1 MTYSVRRTNGQ
12 ALVDVAPGTI
22 DVSRSITLIGK
33 NYAGYGALI
42 AENFVH
48 QLENYANSSPP
59 NNPLRGQL
67 YYDTTEGTLK
77 VFTGDDDTTQFLRM
91 NVTKLTSNAPTT
103 EITDAKERELF
114 FHSPTDTTNDEV
126 GRLKYYNGSNYFDV
140 SPMSNFGLRMD
151 IVKVRKVDSAGNY
164 YVSGVVDAGSTGSNA
179 DTTSILVYS
188 KEMDSN
194 ALGGSS
200 TKALKV
206 IAVFS
211 TEPNDV
217 RFGPYATGVGNS
229 DTTEYPETI
238 SNTTE
243 TVLSR
248 LFSTDSNYI
257 GSTNQFG
264 LFASNTGSGVAAF
277 AAGLADVT
285 AAQVTHR
292 AVSPGLNNS
301 GLIASIA
308 SAPTAD
314 NATQLNN
321 QPASFYLDYS
331 NMNNSNQA
339 SALATPFFVDFADN
353 LPTVDNSFDLGS
365 TTKKFAEVHAT
376 TFRGDLVGDV
386 TGNISG
392 TVTGTVN
399 TTQPSNFL
407 DVSCDDLTVAGN
419 LIVNGT
425 TTTLNVNELEVEDT
439 IITVAKGVANGSAA
453 NGAGLEIDL
462 GSNGSSTMTYDSGND
477 RMVFNKDVQAANFHG
492 LATSAKYADLAEKYI
507 ADKEYDPGTVVKL
520 GGSQEITETTQIGDQ
535 DVFGVISTQP
545 AFLMNAEADGLPVA
559 MTGKVPVKVEGTV
572 AKGERLISSNRPGF
586 AQGIGARGYDA
597 REVIGRAL
605 QAHDSTAPGVI
616 MAIVGIK

>member
-67 YYDTTEGTLK
+67 FYDTTEGTLK

-114 FHSPTDTTNDEV
+114 FHSPTDATNDEV

-477 RMVFNKDVQAANFHG
+477 RMVFNKDVQASIFHG
-492 LATSAKYADLAEKYI
+492 LSTSARYADLAEKYS

-520 GGSQEITETTQIGDQ
+520 GGAQEITETTQIGDQ

-559 MTGKVPVKVEGTV
+559 MTGKVPVKVEGPV

-586 AQGIGARGYDA
+586 AQGIGSRGYDA

-605 QAHDSTAPGVI
+605 QAHDSNAPGVI

>member
-22 DVSRSITLIGK
+22 DVSRSVTLIGK

-91 NVTKLTSNAPTT
+91 NVTKLTSNVPTT

-114 FHSPTDTTNDEV
+114 FHAPTDTTNDEV
-126 GRLKYYNGSNYFDV
+126 GRLKYYNGSNFFDV

-164 YVSGVVDAGSTGSNA
+164 YVSGVVDPSSTGSNA
-179 DTTSILVYS
+179 DTTSVLVYS

-194 ALGGSS
+194 ALGGSA

-206 IAVFS
+206 IGVFS

-229 DTTEYPETI
+229 DTSEYPETI
-238 SNTTE
+238 GNTTE

-257 GSTNQFG
+257 GGTNQFG
-264 LFASNTGSGVAAF
+264 LFASNTTSGVAAF

-321 QPASFYLDYS
+321 QAPAFYLDYS
-331 NMNNSNQA
+331 NMNNGNQA
-339 SALATPFFVDFADN
+339 SALATPFWVDFADN
-353 LPTVDNSFDLGS
+353 VPTVDNAYDIGS
-365 TTKKFAEVHAT
+365 TTNKFANIYAT
-376 TFRGDLVGDV
+376 TFNGNLVGDV
-386 TGNISG
+386 TGNVTG

-399 TTQPSNFL
+399 TTQASSFQ

-439 IITVAKGVANGSAA
+439 IITVANGVANASAA

-477 RMVFNKDVQAANFHG
+477 RMVFNKDVQATVFHG
-492 LATSAKYADLAEKYI
+492 EATAARYADLAEKYI

-520 GGSQEITETTQIGDQ
+520 GGSAEITETVSQGDK

-545 AFLMNAEADGLPVA
+545 AFLMNAEGDGLPVA
-559 MTGKVPVKVEGTV
+559 MTGKVPVKVDGPV
-572 AKGERLISSNRPGF
+572 AKGERLISSNRAGY
-586 AQGIGARGYDA
+586 AQGMGSRGYDS

-605 QAHDSTAPGVI
+605 KEHTGTGPGII

>member
-91 NVTKLTSNAPTT
+91 NVTKLTSNVPTT

-126 GRLKYYNGSNYFDV
+126 GRLKYYNGSNFFDV

-164 YVSGVVDAGSTGSNA
+164 YVSGVVDPSSTGSNA

-194 ALGGSS
+194 ALGGSA

-206 IAVFS
+206 IGVFS

-229 DTTEYPETI
+229 DTSEYPETI
-238 SNTTE
+238 GNTTE

-264 LFASNTGSGVAAF
+264 LFSSNTGSGVAAF

-321 QPASFYLDYS
+321 QPPSFYLDYS
-331 NMNNSNQA
+331 NMNNANQA
-339 SALATPFFVDFADN
+339 SALSTPFFVDFADN
-353 LPTVDNSFDLGS
+353 VPTVDNTHDLGS
-365 TTKKFAEVHAT
+365 PTAKFANVYAT
-376 TFRGDLVGDV
+376 TFTGNLTGNV
-386 TGNISG
+386 TGNVTG

-399 TTQPSNFL
+399 TTQPSNFQ
-407 DVSCDDLTVAGN
+407 DVTTDDLTVAGN

-477 RMVFNKDVQAANFHG
+477 RMVFNKDVQATVFHG
-492 LATSAKYADLAEKYI
+492 QSTSARYADLAEKYTS
-507 ADKEYDPGTVVKL
+507 DKEYDPGTVVKL
-520 GGSQEITETTQIGDQ
+520 GGNAEITETTQLGDK

-545 AFLMNAEADGLPVA
+545 AFLMNAEGDGLPVA
-559 MTGKVPVKVEGTV
+559 MTGKVPVKVEGIV
-572 AKGERLISSNRPGF
+572 AKGERLISSNRAGF
-586 AQGIGARGYDA
+586 AQAMGSRGYDA

>member
-67 YYDTTEGTLK
+67 FYDTTEGTLK

-91 NVTKLTSNAPTT
+91 NVPKLTSNVPTT
-103 EITDAKERELF
+103 EITDAKERELYY
-114 FHSPTDTTNDEV
+114 HAPTGTTDQIA
-126 GRLKYYNGSNYFDV
+126 RLKYYNGSNFFDV
-140 SPMSNFGLRMD
+140 SPMSNFGFRMD
-151 IVKVRKVDSAGNY
+151 VVKVRKTNSSGEY
-164 YVSGVVDAGSTGSNA
+164 MVSGVADPTSTGSNA

-188 KEMDSN
+188 KEMESN
-194 ALGGSS
+194 AAGGSA
-200 TKALKV
+200 TRALKV

-229 DTTEYPETI
+229 DTSEYPETI
-238 SNTTE
+238 GNTTE

-264 LFASNTGSGVAAF
+264 LFASDTNSGVAAF
-277 AAGLADVT
+277 AAGASDVT

-314 NATQLNN
+314 NATQFNN
-321 QPASFYLDYS
+321 QGPSFYLDYA
-331 NMNNSNQA
+331 NFNNSNQA
-339 SALATPFFVDFADN
+339 STLATPFFVDFADN
-353 LPTVDNSFDLGS
+353 TPTLDNSFDLGS
-365 TTKKFAEVHAT
+365 PTKKFANVYAT
-376 TFRGDLVGDV
+376 TFNGDLVGNV
-386 TGNISG
+386 TGN
-392 TVTGTVN
+392 VTGTVSGTIS
-399 TTQPSNFL
+399 TTVPSSFQ

-439 IITVAKGVANGSAA
+439 IITVAKNTTNALSA
-453 NGAGLEIDL
+453 NGAGFEIDFV
-462 GSNGSSTMTYDSGND
+462 SNGSSTMTFRAADD
-477 RMVFNKDVQAANFHG
+477 TMVFNKDVEAPNFKG

-520 GGSQEITETTQIGDQ
+520 GGNAEITETVSQGDK

-545 AFLMNAEADGLPVA
+545 AFLMNAEGEGLPVA
-559 MTGKVPVKVEGTV
+559 MTGKVPVKVEGPV
-572 AKGERLISSNRPGF
+572 AKGERLISSNRAGF

-597 REVIGRAL
+597 REIIGRAL
-605 QAHDSTAPGVI
+605 QAHDGSGPGVI
-616 MAIVGIK
+616 MAIVGVR

>member
-22 DVSRSITLIGK
+22 DVSRSVTLIGK

-91 NVTKLTSNAPTT
+91 NVTKLTSNVPTT

-114 FHSPTDTTNDEV
+114 FHSPTDSTNDEV
-126 GRLKYYNGSNYFDV
+126 GRLKYYNGSNFFDV

-151 IVKVRKVDSAGNY
+151 IVKVRKTDSAGNY
-164 YVSGVVDAGSTGSNA
+164 YVSGVVDPSSTGSNA

-194 ALGGSS
+194 ALGGSA

-206 IAVFS
+206 IGVFS

-229 DTTEYPETI
+229 DTSEYPETI
-238 SNTTE
+238 GNTTE

-257 GSTNQFG
+257 GGTNQFG
-264 LFASNTGSGVAAF
+264 LFASNTTSGVAAF
-277 AAGLADVT
+277 ASGLADVT

-321 QPASFYLDYS
+321 QPASYYLDYS

-339 SALATPFFVDFADN
+339 SALSTPFFVDFADN
-353 LPTVDNSFDLGS
+353 TPILDDTYDLGS
-365 TTKKFAEVHAT
+365 PTVRFANVYAS
-376 TFRGDLVGDV
+376 TFTGDVVGNV
-386 TGNISG
+386 TGNVTG

-399 TTQPSNFL
+399 TTQASNFS
-407 DVSCDDLTVAGN
+407 DVTCDDLTVAGN

-439 IITVAKGVANGSAA
+439 IITVAKGVANAPAA

-477 RMVFNKDVQAANFHG
+477 RMVFNTDIQATVFHG
-492 LATSAKYADLAEKYI
+492 EATAARYADLAEKYV

-520 GGSQEITETTQIGDQ
+520 GGNAEITETTQVGDQ
-535 DVFGVISTQP
+535 EVFGVISTQP

-559 MTGKVPVKVEGTV
+559 MTGKVPVKVEGKI

-605 QAHDSTAPGVI
+605 QAHDSSAPGII

>member
-22 DVSRSITLIGK
+22 DVSRSVTLIGK

-91 NVTKLTSNAPTT
+91 NVTKLTSNVPTT

-114 FHSPTDTTNDEV
+114 FHSPTDSTNDEV
-126 GRLKYYNGSNYFDV
+126 GRLKYYNGSNFFDV

-151 IVKVRKVDSAGNY
+151 IVKVRKTDSAGNY
-164 YVSGVVDAGSTGSNA
+164 YVSGVVDPSSTGSNA

-194 ALGGSS
+194 ALGGSA

-206 IAVFS
+206 IGVFS

-229 DTTEYPETI
+229 DTSEYPETI
-238 SNTTE
+238 GNTTE

-257 GSTNQFG
+257 GGTNQFG
-264 LFASNTGSGVAAF
+264 LFASNTTSGVAAF
-277 AAGLADVT
+277 ASGLADVT

-321 QPASFYLDYS
+321 QPASYYLDYS

-339 SALATPFFVDFADN
+339 SALSTPFFVDFADN
-353 LPTVDNSFDLGS
+353 TPILDDTYDLGS
-365 TTKKFAEVHAT
+365 PTVRFANVYAS
-376 TFRGDLVGDV
+376 TFTGDVVGNV
-386 TGNISG
+386 TGNVTG

-399 TTQPSNFL
+399 TTQASNFS
-407 DVSCDDLTVAGN
+407 DVTCDDLTVAGN

-439 IITVAKGVANGSAA
+439 IITVAKGVANAPAA

-477 RMVFNKDVQAANFHG
+477 RMVFNKDIQATVFHG
-492 LATSAKYADLAEKYI
+492 EATAARYADLAEKYV

-520 GGSQEITETTQIGDQ
+520 GGNAEITETTQVGDQ
-535 DVFGVISTQP
+535 EVFGVISTQP

-559 MTGKVPVKVEGTV
+559 MTGKVPVKVEGKI

-605 QAHDSTAPGVI
+605 QAHDSSAPGII

>member
-22 DVSRSITLIGK
+22 DVSRSVTLIGK

-67 YYDTTEGTLK
+67 FYDTTEGTLK

-91 NVTKLTSNAPTT
+91 NVTKLTSNTPST

-126 GRLKYYNGSNYFDV
+126 GRLKYYNGSNFFDV

-164 YVSGVVDAGSTGSNA
+164 YVGGVVDPSSTGSNA

-194 ALGGSS
+194 ALGGSA

-206 IAVFS
+206 IGVFS

-229 DTTEYPETI
+229 DTSEYPETI
-238 SNTTE
+238 GNTTE

-264 LFASNTGSGVAAF
+264 LFSANTTSGVAAF

-353 LPTVDNSFDLGS
+353 TPTVDNSFDLGS
-365 TTKKFAEVHAT
+365 TSNKFANVYAT
-376 TFRGDLVGDV
+376 TFNGNLVGDV
-386 TGNISG
+386 TGNVTG
-392 TVTGTVN
+392 TVSGTVN
-399 TTQPSNFL
+399 TTLPSSFQ

-419 LIVNGT
+419 LTVNGT

-439 IITVAKGVANGSAA
+439 IITVAKGVSNASAA

-462 GSNGSSTMTYDSGND
+462 GSNGSSTLTFDSGND
-477 RMVFNKDVQAANFHG
+477 RMVFNKDVQATVFHG
-492 LATSAKYADLAEKYI
+492 QSTSARYADLAEKYI
-507 ADKEYDPGTVVKL
+507 ADKEYDPGTLIKI
-520 GGSQEITETTQIGDQ
+520 GGDAEITETTSQGEK

-559 MTGKVPVKVEGTV
+559 LTGKVPCKVDGPV
-572 AKGERLISSNRPGF
+572 AKGERLISSNRAGY
-586 AQGIGARGYDA
+586 AQGIGSRAYDCQ
-597 REVIGRAL
+597 EVFGRAL
-605 QAHDSTAPGVI
+605 QAHDGSGPGII

>member
-67 YYDTTEGTLK
+67 FYDTTEGTLK

-477 RMVFNKDVQAANFHG
+477 RMVFNKDVQASIFHG
-492 LATSAKYADLAEKYI
+492 LSTSARYADLAEKYN
-507 ADKEYDPGTVVKL
+507 ADKDYDPGTVVKL
-520 GGSQEITETTQIGDQ
+520 GGAQEITETTQLGDQ

-559 MTGKVPVKVEGTV
+559 MTGKVPVKVEGIV

-605 QAHDSTAPGVI
+605 QAHDSNAPGVI

>member
-67 YYDTTEGTLK
+67 FYDTTEGTLK

-91 NVTKLTSNAPTT
+91 NVTKLTSNVPTT

-114 FHSPTDTTNDEV
+114 FHAPTDAANDEV
-126 GRLKYYNGSNYFDV
+126 GRLKYYNGSNFFDV
-140 SPMSNFGLRMD
+140 SPMSNFGSRVD

-164 YVSGVVDAGSTGSNA
+164 YVSGVVDSSSTGSNA
-179 DTTSILVYS
+179 DTTSIIVYS

-194 ALGGSS
+194 ALGGSA

-206 IAVFS
+206 IGVFS

-217 RFGPYATGVGNS
+217 RFGPYATGVGNG
-229 DTTEYPETI
+229 DTSEYPETI
-238 SNTTE
+238 GNTTE

-277 AAGLADVT
+277 ASGLADVT

-365 TTKKFAEVHAT
+365 TTKKFANVYST
-376 TFRGDLVGDV
+376 TFTGNLVGNV
-386 TGNISG
+386 TGNVTG

-399 TTQPSNFL
+399 TTQPSNFQ
-407 DVSCDDLTVAGN
+407 DVTTDDLTVAGN

-462 GSNGSSTMTYDSGND
+462 GSSGSSTMTYDSGND

-545 AFLMNAEADGLPVA
+545 AFLMNAEGEGLPVA
-559 MTGKVPVKVEGTV
+559 MAGKVPVKVEGTV

-616 MAIVGIK
+616 MSIVGIK

>member
-67 YYDTTEGTLK
+67 YYDTTEGSLK

-91 NVTKLTSNAPTT
+91 NVTKLTSNVPTT
-103 EITDAKERELF
+103 EITDAKERELYY
-114 FHSPTDTTNDEV
+114 HAPTGNTDQIA
-126 GRLKYYNGSNYFDV
+126 RLKYYNGSNYFDV
-140 SPMSNFGLRMD
+140 SPMSNFGFRMD
-151 IVKVRKVDSAGNY
+151 VVKVRKTNSSGEY
-164 YVSGVVDAGSTGSNA
+164 MVSGVADPSSTGSNA

-188 KEMDSN
+188 KEMEST
-194 ALGGSS
+194 AAGGGA
-200 TKALKV
+200 TRALKV

-217 RFGPYATGVGNS
+217 RFGPYAPGVGNS
-229 DTTEYPETI
+229 DISDYPEVI
-238 SNTTE
+238 GNTTE

-257 GSTNQFG
+257 SSTNQFG
-264 LFASNTGSGVAAF
+264 LFASNTTSGVAAF
-277 AAGLADVT
+277 AAGAADVT

-321 QPASFYLDYS
+321 QPPSFYLNYT
-331 NMNNSNQA
+331 NFNNNDQP
-339 SALATPFFVDFADN
+339 SALATPFFVDFGN
-353 LPTVDNSFDLGS
+353 NEPTVDNSFDLGS
-365 TTKKFAEVHAT
+365 TSKKFANVHAT
-376 TFRGDLVGDV
+376 TFNGNLVGNV
-386 TGNISG
+386 TGNVTGVVSG
-392 TVTGTVN
+392 TISTTV
-399 TTQPSNFL
+399 PSSFQ

-439 IITVAKGVANGSAA
+439 IITVANGVANASAA

-477 RMVFNKDVQAANFHG
+477 RMVFNKDVQATIFHG
-492 LATSAKYADLAEKYI
+492 ISTSSRYADLAEKYV
-507 ADKEYDPGTVVKL
+507 ADKEYDAGTVVKL
-520 GGSQEITETTQIGDQ
+520 GGSAEVTETTQIGDK
-535 DVFGVISTQP
+535 DVFGVISTSP
-545 AFLMNAEADGLPVA
+545 AFLMNAEGEGLPVA
-559 MTGKVPVKVEGTV
+559 MTGKVPVKVEGIV
-572 AKGERLISSNRPGF
+572 AKGERLISSNRAGF
-586 AQGIGARGYDA
+586 AQAMGSRGYDA

-605 QAHDSTAPGVI
+605 EAHDSTAPGII

>member
-67 YYDTTEGTLK
+67 FYDTTEGTLK

-477 RMVFNKDVQAANFHG
+477 RMVFNKDVQASIFHG
-492 LATSAKYADLAEKYI
+492 LSTSARYADLAEKYN

-520 GGSQEITETTQIGDQ
+520 GGAQEITETTQLGDQ

-559 MTGKVPVKVEGTV
+559 MTGKVPVKVEGIV

-605 QAHDSTAPGVI
+605 QAHDSNAPGVI

>member
-22 DVSRSITLIGK
+22 DVSRSVTLIGK

-77 VFTGDDDTTQFLRM
+77 VFTGDDDVTQFLRM
-91 NVTKLTSNAPTT
+91 NVTKLTSNTPTT

-114 FHSPTDTTNDEV
+114 YHSPTDTTNDEV
-126 GRLKYYNGSNYFDV
+126 ARLKYYNGSNYFDV
-140 SPMSNFGLRMD
+140 SPMSNFGMRMD
-151 IVKVRKVDSAGNY
+151 IVKVRKVDASGNY
-164 YVSGVVDAGSTGSNA
+164 YVNGVVDASSTGNNA

-194 ALGGSS
+194 ALGGNA

-206 IAVFS
+206 IAIFS
-211 TEPNDV
+211 TESNDV

-229 DTTEYPETI
+229 DTSEYPETI
-238 SNTTE
+238 GNTTE

-248 LFSTDSNYI
+248 LFSTDATYI
-257 GSTNQFG
+257 GGTNQFG
-264 LFASNTGSGVAAF
+264 LFAGNTTSGVAAF
-277 AAGLADVT
+277 ASGLADVT
-285 AAQVTHR
+285 ANQITHR

-321 QPASFYLDYS
+321 QPASYYLSYS
-331 NMNNSNQA
+331 NMNNSDQA
-339 SALATPFFVDFADN
+339 GALATSFFVDFATN
-353 LPTVDNSFDLGS
+353 VPTVDNSFDLGS
-365 TTKKFAEVHAT
+365 SSAKFANVYAT
-376 TFRGDLVGDV
+376 TFNGNLVGDV
-386 TGNISG
+386 TGNVTG

-399 TTQPSNFL
+399 TTQASSFQ

-419 LIVNGT
+419 LTVQGT

-439 IITVAKGVANGSAA
+439 LITIANGVANASAA

-462 GSNGSSTMTYDSGND
+462 GTNGSSTMTYDSGND
-477 RMVFNKDVQAANFHG
+477 RMVFNKDVQATVFHG
-492 LATSAKYADLAEKYI
+492 EATAARYADLAEIYT
-507 ADKEYDPGTVVKL
+507 ADKVYSAGTVVKL
-520 GGSQEITETTQIGDQ
+520 GGDAEITETTTQGDK

-545 AFLMNAEADGLPVA
+545 AFLMNAEADGLPVV
-559 MTGKVPVKVEGTV
+559 MSGKAPVKVEGAV
-572 AKGERLISSNRPGF
+572 AKGERLISSGRAGY
-586 AQGIGARGYDA
+586 AQGIGTRTYDC

-605 QAHDSTAPGVI
+605 EAHDGSAPGTI
-616 MAIVGIK
+616 MAVLGNK

>member
-1 MTYSVRRTNGQ
+1 
-12 ALVDVAPGTI
+12 
-22 DVSRSITLIGK
+22 
-33 NYAGYGALI
+33 
-42 AENFVH
+42 
-48 QLENYANSSPP
+48 
-59 NNPLRGQL
+59 
-67 YYDTTEGTLK
+67 
-77 VFTGDDDTTQFLRM
+77 
-91 NVTKLTSNAPTT
+91 
-103 EITDAKERELF
+103 
-114 FHSPTDTTNDEV
+114 
-126 GRLKYYNGSNYFDV
+126 
-140 SPMSNFGLRMD
+140 
-151 IVKVRKVDSAGNY
+151 
-164 YVSGVVDAGSTGSNA
+164 
-179 DTTSILVYS
+179 
-188 KEMDSN
+188 MDSN
-194 ALGGSS
+194 ALGGSA

-206 IAVFS
+206 IGVFS

-229 DTTEYPETI
+229 DTSEYPETI
-238 SNTTE
+238 GNTTE

-257 GSTNQFG
+257 GGTNQFG
-264 LFASNTGSGVAAF
+264 LFASNTTSGVAAF
-277 AAGLADVT
+277 ASGLADVT

-321 QPASFYLDYS
+321 QPASYYLDYS

-339 SALATPFFVDFADN
+339 SALSTPFFVDFADN
-353 LPTVDNSFDLGS
+353 TPILDDTYDLGS
-365 TTKKFAEVHAT
+365 PTVRFANVYAS
-376 TFRGDLVGDV
+376 TFTGDVVGNV
-386 TGNISG
+386 TGNVTG

-399 TTQPSNFL
+399 TTQASNFS
-407 DVSCDDLTVAGN
+407 DVTCDDLTVAGN

-439 IITVAKGVANGSAA
+439 IITVAKGVANAPAA

-477 RMVFNKDVQAANFHG
+477 RMVFNKDIQATVFHG
-492 LATSAKYADLAEKYI
+492 EATAARYADLAEKYV

-520 GGSQEITETTQIGDQ
+520 GGNAEITETTQVGDQ
-535 DVFGVISTQP
+535 EVFGVISTQP

-559 MTGKVPVKVEGTV
+559 MTGKVPVKVEGKI

-605 QAHDSTAPGVI
+605 QAHDSSAPGII

>member
-67 YYDTTEGTLK
+67 FYDTTEGTLK

-477 RMVFNKDVQAANFHG
+477 RMVFNKDVQASIFHG
-492 LATSAKYADLAEKYI
+492 LSTSARYADLAEKYN

-520 GGSQEITETTQIGDQ
+520 GGAQEITETTQLGDQ

-559 MTGKVPVKVEGTV
+559 MTGKVPVKVEGIV

-586 AQGIGARGYDA
+586 AQGIGAREYDA

-605 QAHDSTAPGVI
+605 QAHDSNAPGVI

>member
-22 DVSRSITLIGK
+22 DVSRSVTLIGK

-67 YYDTTEGTLK
+67 FYDTTEGTLK

-91 NVTKLTSNAPTT
+91 NVTKLTSNTPST

-126 GRLKYYNGSNYFDV
+126 GRLKYYNGSNFFDV

-164 YVSGVVDAGSTGSNA
+164 YVSGVVDPSSTGSNA

-194 ALGGSS
+194 ALGGSA

-206 IAVFS
+206 IGVFS

-229 DTTEYPETI
+229 DTSEYPETI
-238 SNTTE
+238 GNTTE

-264 LFASNTGSGVAAF
+264 LFSANTTSGVAAF

-353 LPTVDNSFDLGS
+353 TPTVDNSFDLGS
-365 TTKKFAEVHAT
+365 TSNKFANVYAT
-376 TFRGDLVGDV
+376 TFNGNLVGDV
-386 TGNISG
+386 TGDVTG

-399 TTQPSNFL
+399 TTLPSSFQ

-419 LIVNGT
+419 LTVNGT

-439 IITVAKGVANGSAA
+439 IITVAKGVSNASAA

-462 GSNGSSTMTYDSGND
+462 GSNGSSTLTFDSGND
-477 RMVFNKDVQAANFHG
+477 RMVFNKDVQATVFHG
-492 LATSAKYADLAEKYI
+492 QSTSARYADLAEKYK
-507 ADKEYDPGTVVKL
+507 ADKEYDPGTLIKI
-520 GGSQEITETTQIGDQ
+520 GGDAEITETTSQGDK

-559 MTGKVPVKVEGTV
+559 LTGKVPCKVDGPV
-572 AKGERLISSNRPGF
+572 AKGERLISSNRAGY
-586 AQGIGARGYDA
+586 AQGIGSRGYDCQ
-597 REVIGRAL
+597 EVFGRAL
-605 QAHDSTAPGVI
+605 QAHDGTGPGII